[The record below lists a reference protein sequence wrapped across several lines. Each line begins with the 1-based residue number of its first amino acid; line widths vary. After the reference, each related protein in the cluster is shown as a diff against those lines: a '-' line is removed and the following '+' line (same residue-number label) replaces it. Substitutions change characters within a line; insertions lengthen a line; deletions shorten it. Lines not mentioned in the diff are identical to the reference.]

1 MVEGNFNE
9 FSIQFTLNFTAD
21 PNDPWTYFM
30 SANAFVSSNLHKV
43 SLSCN
48 VNRFEQTGTIKVS
61 LFWSGMTGWT
71 IIKWLHEMII
81 WCNLFYN
88 WTFLYD
94 LRKKQNHRATN
105 IITHMLSFILMITSV
120 LSLSLFDEIAY
131 FLIHIPKWY
140 LHPATIFLTVRFSIP
155 QKLQIHCFHPS
166 RYTEWIK
173 TA

>member
-88 WTFLYD
+88 STFLYD
-94 LRKKQNHRATN
+94 LRKIHNHRAIN
-105 IITHMLSFILMITSV
+105 IITHMAVFHSYDYFCIILVIVWWDCVFLNSYPEMIFTPRNHFSNGTFLYPAKTSD
-120 LSLSLFDEIAY
+120 SLFSP
-131 FLIHIPKWY
+131 F
-140 LHPATIFLTVRFSIP
+140 
-155 QKLQIHCFHPS
+155 
-166 RYTEWIK
+166 
-173 TA
+173 

>member
-88 WTFLYD
+88 STFLYD
-94 LRKKQNHRATN
+94 LRNRATN
-105 IITHMLSFILMITSV
+105 IITHMAVFHSYDYFCIILVIV
-120 LSLSLFDEIAY
+120 DEIAY

-140 LHPATIFLTVRFSIP
+140 LHPATIFSNGTFLYPAKTSDSLFSP
-155 QKLQIHCFHPS
+155 F
-166 RYTEWIK
+166 
-173 TA
+173 

>member
-30 SANAFVSSNLHKV
+30 SANAFVSSSLHKV

-88 WTFLYD
+88 ITFWYD
-94 LRKKQNHRATN
+94 LRNIHRASN
-105 IITHMLSFILMITSV
+105 IITHMAVFHPYDYFCIILVIVGWDCVFLNSYPEMIFTPRNHFSNGTFLYPAKTSD
-120 LSLSLFDEIAY
+120 SLFSP
-131 FLIHIPKWY
+131 F
-140 LHPATIFLTVRFSIP
+140 
-155 QKLQIHCFHPS
+155 
-166 RYTEWIK
+166 
-173 TA
+173 